1 MAKGKPLESRWQAIL
16 DITLVPAVARLPAA
30 VPIERRNIS
39 SRNALMWRIHSEF
52 EEMPGLALRPAQ
64 AAKLFGVSQD
74 VALRILERLTD
85 ARVLR
90 RKGDGHFAL
99 RVEES

>member
-16 DITLVPAVARLPAA
+16 DVPLIPAAARLPAA
-30 VPIERRNIS
+30 VSIERRDVS
-39 SRNALMWRIHSEF
+39 ARHALLWRIHSEF
-52 EEMPGLALRPAQ
+52 EEMPGLALTAAQ

-74 VALRILERLTD
+74 IALRVLGRLTD

-90 RKGDGHFAL
+90 RTGDGHFAL

>member
-16 DITLVPAVARLPAA
+16 DITLVPAAAHLPA
-30 VPIERRNIS
+30 VSVERRDIS
-39 SRNALMWRIHSEF
+39 SRHALMWRIHSEF
-52 EEMPGLALRPAQ
+52 EEMPGLALTAAQ

-74 VALRILERLTD
+74 IALRVLDRLTD

-90 RKGDGHFAL
+90 RKGDGNFAL
-99 RVEES
+99 RAEES